1 MLLPFILGTIIYW
14 MSAILNDADAY
25 IRVVLILVLNTQIAC
40 SYATFISVLAPNVDA
55 ALGMV
60 IPILMPI
67 LIFAGFFLN
76 TDSTPVY
83 FIWIKYIS
91 WMYYTNESMN
101 AVIWS
106 KTGSIPCTKNAT
118 MFNPNGTACGSKGCF
133 NDGNEVLDFLGFTT
147 VSMTSEF
154 QF

>member
-1 MLLPFILGTIIYW
+1 MLLPFVLGTIIYW
-14 MSAILNDADAY
+14 MSALLNDADAY

-91 WMYYTNESMN
+91 WMYYTNESIN
-101 AVIWS
+101 SVVWS
-106 KTGSIPCTKNAT
+106 KTGAIPCTKNKN
-118 MFNPNGTACGSKGCF
+118 FNSSSSGCAGKSCF
-133 NDGNEVLDFLGFTT
+133 NNGNQVLNFLGF
-147 VSMTSEF
+147 SEVNCILSLI
-154 QF
+154 